1 MATEHGYSFYIP
13 QLAHHQS
20 AEDQEERSNGEASA
34 SAEGSAPW
42 HGVPGGLARRLGHAR
57 CPCRGRVLAGSIGYD
72 PLNPRRTPSAGPG
85 QPYITR
91 PCGRIYECP
100 GTPETATP

>member
-1 MATEHGYSFYIP
+1 MAKHQHQQKALPLGMVF
-13 QLAHHQS
+13 LAVLLVVS
-20 AEDQEERSNGEASA
+20 AMHAVPAEA
-34 SAEGSAPW
+34 
-42 HGVPGGLARRLGHAR
+42 
-57 CPCRGRVLAGSIGYD
+57 GRVLAGSIGYD